1 MRRGALVMRARG
13 SLPDLAFGLFLVA
26 LALFGFYATFGL
38 SMGTAS
44 DMGPGYVP
52 RALEWA
58 ILTSGIGYVVKGMFA
73 GYTQLPTF
81 AWRPLLTILAA
92 VAVFALCFQS
102 LGLIVVVTAA
112 ILIAGLAQSPIK
124 PHVLLPFGAL
134 VAGFSA
140 LLFVRALGLPLK
152 LWPW

>member
-1 MRRGALVMRARG
+1 MRARG
-13 SLPDLAFGLFLVA
+13 NLPDLAFGLFLVA
-26 LALFGFYATFGL
+26 LALFGFYATRRL
-38 SMGTAS
+38 SIGTAS

-52 RALEWA
+52 RVLEWA
-58 ILTSGIGYVVKGMFA
+58 ILASGIGYVIKGLQV
-73 GYTQLPTF
+73 GYVPMPSF

-102 LGLIVVVTAA
+102 MGLIIAVMAA

-124 PHVLLPFGAL
+124 LPVLLPFGAL
-134 VAGFSA
+134 VAAFSA